1 MLTLDKLQEFGADTA
16 EGLGRCMNN
25 EDFYLKMVGMGIG
38 DERFETIKG
47 VLEQKD
53 WDTAFEMAHALKG
66 VLGNLALTPIYEPMS
81 EMTELLR
88 AKNTD
93 ADYLSYY
100 SQMKEQLDKLKAM
113 IG

>member
-1 MLTLDKLQEFGADTA
+1 MLTLEKLKEFGADTD
-16 EGLGRCMNN
+16 EGLARCMNN
-25 EDFYLKMVGMGIG
+25 EDFYLKMVGMGIA
-38 DERFETIKG
+38 DERFESIKG

-53 WDTAFEMAHALKG
+53 WDGAFEMAHALKG

-88 AKNTD
+88 AKDTN

-100 SQMKEQLDKLKAM
+100 NTMKGQLDKLKA
-113 IG
+113 IIS